1 MELRVLKYFLAVARE
16 ENISRAAE
24 TLHITQPTLSRQLM
38 QLEDELS
45 TQLFVRGKNKM
56 SLTNEGMLLRRRAQE
71 MIDLAEKTTH
81 EFLWK
86 EELVTG
92 IIDIGSGETYTMK
105 RIADVMK
112 EFHDTY
118 PQVTYHLYSGN
129 ADDVKEKLDR
139 GLIDIGLLAEPVDIE
154 KYEFLRLSQKDV
166 WGILM
171 RKDHPLAN
179 KEYIEPYDLIHQDIL
194 CSHRDLVLKE
204 LEHWF
209 GEVFQQIQI
218 VSTYNLVYNASLM
231 VEAGI
236 GMAICFEKLININ
249 EETNLIFKRLS
260 PRLETGTVIV
270 WKKYQVFSPATTHFL
285 DMLKLHF
292 KENNAL

>member
-38 QLEDELS
+38 QLEDELA
-45 TQLFVRGKNKM
+45 TQLFVRGKNKI
-56 SLTNEGMLLRRRAQE
+56 SLTNEGMLLKRRAQE
-71 MIDLAEKTTH
+71 MIDLADKTKQ

-86 EELVTG
+86 EEMIAG
-92 IIDIGSGETYTMK
+92 SIDIGSGETYTMK
-105 RIADVMK
+105 KIAEVMK
-112 EFHDTY
+112 EFHDLY

-139 GLIDIGLLAEPVDIE
+139 GLIDIGLLAKPVDIE
-154 KYEFLRLSQKDV
+154 KYNFLRLPQKDI
-166 WGILM
+166 WGVLM
-171 RKDHPLAN
+171 RKDHPLAS
-179 KEYIEPYDLIHQDIL
+179 KEYIEPYDLIHEEIL
-194 CSHRDLVLKE
+194 CSRRDLVLKE

-209 GEVFQQIQI
+209 GDAFGQIQI

-231 VEAGI
+231 VETGM
-236 GMAICFEKLININ
+236 GMAICFEKLIYMNN
-249 EETNLIFKRLS
+249 DSNLIFKRLS

-270 WKKYQVFSPATTHFL
+270 WKKHQIFSPAVTHFL
-285 DMLKLHF
+285 DMLKMYF
-292 KENNAL
+292 KEI